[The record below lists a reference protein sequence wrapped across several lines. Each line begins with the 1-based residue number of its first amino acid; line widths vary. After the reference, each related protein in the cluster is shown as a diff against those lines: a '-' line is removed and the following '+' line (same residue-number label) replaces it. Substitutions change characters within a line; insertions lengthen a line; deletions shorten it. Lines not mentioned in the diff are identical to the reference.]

1 MGSRMSIDQNAGSI
15 PALLCEFLTAERI
28 MPSEALAHLLGIKPE
43 TEAQMRA
50 RRQSPP
56 FFRAGSSTFYR
67 FEDVADWL
75 TRNRV
80 ECDSQAAAKATATRD
95 LLR

>member
-1 MGSRMSIDQNAGSI
+1 MIEKRLLVPELQVLAAFFAAEKLM
-15 PALLCEFLTAERI
+15 PAKAFAV
-28 MPSEALAHLLGIKPE
+28 LLGIRPE

-56 FFRAGSSTFYR
+56 FFKVGTSTFYR

-75 TRNRV
+75 KRNRV
-80 ECDSQAAAKATATRD
+80 DCDAQAAARSAATRD
-95 LLR
+95 LLK